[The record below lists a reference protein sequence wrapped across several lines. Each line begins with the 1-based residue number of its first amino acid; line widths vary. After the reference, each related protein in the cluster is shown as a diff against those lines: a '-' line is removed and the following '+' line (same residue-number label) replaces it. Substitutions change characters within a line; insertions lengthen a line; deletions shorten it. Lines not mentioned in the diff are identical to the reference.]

1 MVYMKNGTEKSAK
14 ARVEGVNASYKQL
27 SAVCDNIRGMKAE
40 KALDFLKQ
48 ASIGKQVIRFK
59 KHNKKM
65 AHRKELGG
73 KKGRWPI
80 KASKIVLGVLKNAK
94 ANADSKGLL
103 NPFVAHIAA
112 NKQRIYARV
121 SPKGRQMMSNYET
134 SFVEIILED
143 KI

>member
-1 MVYMKNGTEKSAK
+1 MAYMKKGSEKSAK
-14 ARVEGVNASYKQL
+14 ARVEGINASYKQL
-27 SAVCDNIRGMKAE
+27 SAVCDNIRGMEAE
-40 KALDFLKQ
+40 RALDFLMQ
-48 ASIGKQVIRFK
+48 ASLGKQVIRFK
-59 KHNKKM
+59 KHNKRM

-94 ANADSKGLL
+94 ANADINGLL
-103 NPFVAHIAA
+103 NPYVAHVAA
-112 NKQRIYARV
+112 NKQKIYPRV

-143 KI
+143 KV